1 MSDDAQHVV
10 GWERAARSLV
20 GALPRPF
27 RQQVPPTYPES
38 DAVTARRRKVVS
50 GVGIVGA
57 GLLAASLSTE
67 PGSKRFYWLTGAL
80 AATWTGGALASG
92 PVHLGRIQ
100 GLDRTARRPVI
111 TPVATGALAFGAFYG
126 AALVARRIPV
136 LDESIGTVLQ
146 FADRGSTPLVILTT
160 CANGVAEE
168 LFFRGA
174 LFDVFAPHQPVL
186 RSTVVYT
193 AATAATRN
201 PALTLA
207 AVVMGAL
214 FGLQRKASG
223 GVQASAL
230 THLTWSVLMVR
241 FLPPLFRRAARPS
254 RRHG

>member
-1 MSDDAQHVV
+1 MSHGDDGPDWSGAWRSVV
-10 GWERAARSLV
+10 GL
-20 GALPRPF
+20 LPRPF
-27 RQQVPPTYPES
+27 RAQVPPTYPES
-38 DAVTARRRKVVS
+38 DAVQDRRRRVVS
-50 GVGIVGA
+50 AVGVLGA
-57 GLLAASLSTE
+57 GVLAVSLSTQ

-80 AATWTGGALASG
+80 AATWTAGALASG

-100 GLDRTARRPVI
+100 GLDRTARRPVV

-136 LDESIGTVLQ
+136 LEEAIGSVLE

-174 LFDVFAPHQPVL
+174 LFDVFVPNQPVL
-186 RSTVVYT
+186 RSTLAYT

-207 AVVMGAL
+207 AAAMGAL
-214 FGLQRKASG
+214 FGLQRRASG

-230 THLTWSVLMVR
+230 THITWSILMVR
-241 FLPPLFRRAARPS
+241 YLPPLFRKAVRPS
-254 RRHG
+254 TARG